1 MKVLIADKFE
11 KTGLDKLRQ
20 LGCDVAFDPQ
30 LSGEPLVAAISEHA
44 PDVLVVR
51 STRVDKPMIQAGRGL
66 SLIIRAGSGF
76 NTIDVETASAGG
88 VYVANCPGMNSVAVA
103 ELVFGLMLSLD
114 RRIAHNVNDLREGSW
129 NKAEYS
135 KARGLKGSTLGIVG
149 LGLVGREVARRAAA
163 FEMRLLYYDVAS
175 FTELEEQF
183 GLEKASLE
191 DLLKQSDWVTLHVP
205 LVEGTRHLIDESKL
219 RLMKPSARLINTSRG
234 AVIDEQALARALSEG
249 WIAGAGL
256 DVYEQEPSSSTGE
269 FADPVTKFKGL
280 YGTHHIGASTEQA
293 QTAVADEVVR
303 IVKTYLETG
312 DVLNCVNLER
322 GDIDSHM
329 LIVRHYNKPGVLA
342 FVCGELNE
350 AQVNIQEARNTVL
363 SGATTCCAQIHLESN
378 PPPETLQRIRGHDLV
393 LSTRVV
399 SLR

>member
-11 KTGLDKLRQ
+11 KSGIDKMQ
-20 LGCDVAFDPQ
+20 ELGCEVAFAPQ
-30 LSGEPLVAAISEHA
+30 LSGESLIAAIKEHE
-44 PDVLVVR
+44 PDILVVR
-51 STRVDKPMIQAGRGL
+51 STRVEKPMIEAGCGL

-76 NTIDVETASAGG
+76 NTIDVETASARG

-149 LGLVGREVARRAAA
+149 LGMVGKEVAQRAAA
-163 FEMRLLYYDVAS
+163 FEMRVLYYDVVS
-175 FTELEEQF
+175 HPDLEERC
-183 GLEKASLE
+183 GLEKVSLQ

-205 LVEGTRHLIDESKL
+205 LVAGTRHLIDESNL
-219 RLMKPSARLINTSRG
+219 RLMKPSAHLINTSRG
-234 AVIDEQALARALSEG
+234 EVIDEQALARALSEG

-256 DVYEQEPSSSTGE
+256 DVYEQEPSTAKGE
-269 FADPVTKFKGL
+269 FTDPVTTFKGL

-303 IVKTYLETG
+303 IVRAYVDSG
-312 DVLNCVNLER
+312 DVPNCVNLEK
-322 GDIDSHM
+322 GDIDSHV
-329 LIVRHYNKPGVLA
+329 LILRHYNKPGVLA
-342 FVCGELNE
+342 FVCGELNK
-350 AQVNIQEARNTVL
+350 ADVNVQETRNSVL
-363 SGATTCCAQIHLESN
+363 AGAKTCCAQIHLESE
-378 PPPETLQRIRGHDLV
+378 PPAEALKRIRDHDLV

-399 SLR
+399 LLK